1 MQVMKRI
8 LAIGYFIRS
17 FRALMRFGEL
27 SRAPLKLLRFQV
39 QGDVAECEWLARS
52 ADPWDAHLP
61 SEVGEQ
67 HVSEQALQDAIVI
80 RELLF
85 STLPGVDTAAL
96 RIFRHS
102 RSGEPE
108 LIITGVVARENQAM
122 RYLFSLAM
130 RAKLLGLQFLLEN
143 GILMALCPEF
153 LELKSVQRDTSRLEV
168 GA

>member
-17 FRALMRFGEL
+17 FRVQMRFGEL

-39 QGDVAECEWLARS
+39 QDDVADCDWLARS
-52 ADPWDAHLP
+52 ADPWDADFP
-61 SEVGEQ
+61 SEVGER

-85 STLPGVDTAAL
+85 CTLPGVNTAVL

-102 RSGEPE
+102 SSGDPE
-108 LIITGVVARENQAM
+108 LIIAGVVARENQAM

-153 LELKSVQRDTSRLEV
+153 LELNSVQRDTTRLEV
-168 GA
+168 GT